1 MKTKKQA
8 SMSLLKNPI
17 TVLAAITIAIL
28 LGVLGSRGDVTVPA
42 NERTIYD
49 WIGAVLIVC
58 MPLGDMYLNML
69 RMTIYP
75 ILIAAIVSSIAG
87 LVKTPE
93 IGKYLSRMLAFFG
106 LMLLLTAAL
115 GTFAGIIGRPGAGL
129 SEEAK
134 EILSRS
140 IEKSE
145 YKVDIEISLAE
156 QETQVEKATIID
168 FIANII
174 PRNVFKSLVD
184 ELALQLVIFSILFG
198 IASGVIG
205 GERSEF
211 IVTVFEG
218 LFKAFQAI
226 ISWLMYLLPIG
237 LIFLIA
243 GQIASSQ
250 KFFEVLAAMI
260 RFIVLFYIVGLLLL
274 VINTIIIWRRS
285 KEKLGLVLK
294 ELLDP
299 IIIALATRSSFAT
312 LPSAMKALNQK
323 LGFFEN
329 ATKLYIPLGITLGR
343 FGNILYF
350 ALATV
355 FVSQLYGS
363 PLTTGSIFIAL
374 IGSIFAGTATAGATG
389 LTTLGL
395 MSIVLEPMGLPIEA
409 VLILF
414 MTIDT
419 IIDPLRTLLIVHSN
433 MAVNALVAG
442 KASKYERRIVIR
454 DENEPITEQSPID
467 EIQAKG
473 EIIVAIRSN
482 DIPLFHEVSR
492 GSYSGVDI
500 ELARK
505 IADEFDVKLKI
516 DNSAGS
522 EKDIINNL
530 TSQKADFALSRLKI
544 TPDIKKELCV
554 TKPYFS
560 TPRALLV
567 NKSFVKDGEIKSQLA
582 SFSGKVGAFRDPEL
596 MAGADKLFPES
607 DRKGFE
613 NYDDMV
619 MALISSEVEI
629 VYGCKLDLQ
638 YSMRKLETNRKKNLY
653 TISFHSS
660 ADSYVIALPRR
671 YRAFVYV
678 FNRVIEKN
686 FFDIDEKKLIF
697 RYGDEL

>member
-1 MKTKKQA
+1 MKMKKQ
-8 SMSLLKNPI
+8 SNISILKNPI
-17 TVLAAITIAIL
+17 TILAAIAIAIL
-28 LGVLGSRGDVTVPA
+28 LGVLGSKGNIAVPA
-42 NERTIYD
+42 NDRTIYD
-49 WIGAVLIVC
+49 WIGTILVVC
-58 MPLGDMYLNML
+58 TPLGDMYLNML

-93 IGKYLSRMLAFFG
+93 IGKYLSRMLLFFG

-115 GTFAGIIGRPGAGL
+115 GTLAGIIGKPGAGL
-129 SEEAK
+129 SAEAK
-134 EILSRS
+134 ETLGKS

-156 QETQVEKATIID
+156 HEIQVPKTTIID
-168 FIANII
+168 FIVNII
-174 PRNVFKSLVD
+174 PRNIFKSLVD

-226 ISWLMYLLPIG
+226 ISWLMYLLPFG

-260 RFIVLFYIVGLLLL
+260 RFIVIFYIIGFALL
-274 VINTIIIWRRS
+274 VINTIIIWKRS

-329 ATKLYIPLGITLGR
+329 TTKLYIPLGITLGR

-350 ALATV
+350 ALAAM
-355 FVSQLYGS
+355 FVSQLYAT
-363 PLTTGSIFIAL
+363 PVTMGSIFIVL

-389 LTTLGL
+389 LTTLSL
-395 MSIVLEPMGLPIEA
+395 MSIVLAPMGLPIDA

-442 KASKYERRIVIR
+442 KASKYDRRIIIR
-454 DENEPITEQSPID
+454 DENRPITEQSPID
-467 EIQAKG
+467 RIRDKG
-473 EIIVAIRSN
+473 EIVVAIRNN
-482 DIPLFHEVSR
+482 DIPLFHSKTSENR
-492 GSYSGVDI
+492 YLGIDI
-500 ELARK
+500 DLAEK
-505 IADEFDVKLKI
+505 IAKEFDVKLRI
-516 DNSAGS
+516 EDSANS

-530 TSQKADFALSRLKI
+530 VSQKADFALSRLTL
-544 TPDIKKELCV
+544 TPDIKKHLCV
-554 TKPYFS
+554 TKPYLS
-560 TPRALLV
+560 LPRALLV
-567 NKSFVKDGEIKSQLA
+567 NKDFVKDGKIKSL
-582 SFSGKVGAFRDPEL
+582 SSHSGKVGVFRDP
-596 MAGADKLFPES
+596 AITNGASKLFPES
-607 DRKGFE
+607 DKKEFE
-613 NYDDMV
+613 NYDTMV
-619 MALISSEVEI
+619 KALESNEI
-629 VYGCKLDLQ
+629 EIAYGCKLDLQ
-638 YSMRKLETNRKKNLY
+638 YSMRKMEAAEQKKLDII
-653 TISFHSS
+653 TFRSS
-660 ADSYVIALPRR
+660 ADNYIVALPKE
-671 YRAFVYV
+671 YSVFIYV
-678 FNRVIEKN
+678 FNRVIEN
-686 FFDIDEKKLIF
+686 NPVNMSTEKLITS
-697 RYGDEL
+697 YGNNS